1 MSRAD
6 AHEDAIL
13 EMSRWQRA
21 AIDKHTRWHLAL
33 LDAGIPEAEARDIIE
48 TVEHPKLEL
57 VAA

>member
-6 AHEDAIL
+6 AREDAIL
-13 EMSRWQRA
+13 EMSRWLREA
-21 AIDKHTRWHLAL
+21 EDKHTRWHLAL

-57 VAA
+57 AA